1 MRGISPSAAGRLEMA
16 VDRRNTMF
24 IADAL
29 ALDFLN
35 SVVTRDRRFDWL
47 ENGESLLT
55 WLEQARLVPAEAAH
69 TLRVSTFPGELDAVA
84 ARARVLRERFRG
96 FVLAHKGKPLA
107 EDVLEKLKPLNH
119 VLEGDEA
126 FSTIAARVENEES
139 AENPPLS
146 ALKLHRRRRWRVPAS
161 LLLPIAQAMADLVC
175 LADFSLVKECEGP
188 ACTILFLDT
197 THGHVRRWCSMAE
210 CGNRAKQGAYRIRAR
225 RAKGRARS

>member
-1 MRGISPSAAGRLEMA
+1 
-16 VDRRNTMF
+16 MF
-24 IADAL
+24 VADAL
-29 ALDFLN
+29 GLDFLN
-35 SVVTRDRRFDWL
+35 SLVTMDRRVDRL
-47 ENGESLLT
+47 GSGEGLLT

-69 TLRVSTFPGELDAVA
+69 TLRVSAFPGELDAVA
-84 ARARVLRERFRG
+84 AQARILREWFRG

-107 EDVLEKLKPLNH
+107 EEVLEKLKPLNH

-126 FSTIAARVENEES
+126 FSTIAARAENEES
-139 AENPPLS
+139 AENLPVS
-146 ALKLHRRRRWRVPAS
+146 ALELHRQRRWRGPAS

-175 LADFSLVKECEGP
+175 VADFSLVKECEGP

-210 CGNRAKQGAYRIRAR
+210 CGNRAKQGAYRAK